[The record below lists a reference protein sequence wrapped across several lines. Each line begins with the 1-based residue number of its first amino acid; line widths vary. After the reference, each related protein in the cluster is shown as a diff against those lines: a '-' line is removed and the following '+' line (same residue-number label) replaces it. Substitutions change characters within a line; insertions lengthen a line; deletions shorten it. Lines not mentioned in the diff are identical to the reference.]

1 MEAPDPFDRGNSPH
15 LLRHNDAADH
25 DVDGQ
30 QRHAA
35 RLPGNDRL
43 PAVEQAEGDGSQ
55 GGDVS
60 LQGPALQ
67 QWRERFV

>member
-15 LLRHNDAADH
+15 LLRHHDAADH

-43 PAVEQAEGDGSQ
+43 PAVEQAEGDGS
-55 GGDVS
+55 
-60 LQGPALQ
+60 
-67 QWRERFV
+67 